1 MCYTQRMKGV
11 ATMLT
16 NFGKALR
23 KIRIDRDELLRDMA
37 VALGVSSAYLSAVE
51 TGKRRIPDDWVD
63 KISLHYHLSPNEH
76 AELLEAAE
84 ESAQEVR
91 ISLQD
96 VSDAKRGAV
105 LTFARTL
112 DHLSDEEL
120 KKIMQTMRSKRG
132 DARHE

>member
-1 MCYTQRMKGV
+1 
-11 ATMLT
+11 MLT

-23 KIRIDRDELLRDMA
+23 KIRIDHDELLRDMA

-51 TGKRRIPDDWVD
+51 TGKRRIPDDWIN
-63 KISLHYHLSPNEH
+63 KISLHYHLTPDEH
-76 AELLEAAE
+76 AELLQAAE

-96 VSDAKRGAV
+96 ASDVKRGAV

-112 DHLSDEEL
+112 DRLSDEEL
-120 KKIMQTMRSKRG
+120 KKIMQTMREKRS
-132 DARHE
+132 DA